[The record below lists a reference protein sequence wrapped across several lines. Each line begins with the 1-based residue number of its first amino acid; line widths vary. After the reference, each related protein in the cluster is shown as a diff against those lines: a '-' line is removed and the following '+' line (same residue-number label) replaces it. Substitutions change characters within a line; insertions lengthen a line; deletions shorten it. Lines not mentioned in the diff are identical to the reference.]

1 MDFESVLKLLVF
13 LILVAGGIISDVIKK
28 DKANKRDEEEIDGAR
43 AETPPQSQPQP
54 QPRAA
59 PTAPGKKPAAPKPV
73 KPNSRADDPEW
84 LATLADRKRRE
95 AAKAAEKLTPK
106 SEDFEPDV
114 TGILINRLREPEL
127 PLAISAQQAREG
139 IIMAEILGPPVSM
152 R

>member
-1 MDFESVLKLLVF
+1 MDFENILKLLVF

-28 DKANKRDEEEIDGAR
+28 DKANKRAEDDIDEAR
-43 AETPPQSQPQP
+43 AETPQNRPQP

-73 KPNSRADDPEW
+73 KSNSRAEDPEW
-84 LATLADRKRRE
+84 AATLADRKRRE
-95 AAKAAEKLTPK
+95 AAKAAEKLAPK

-114 TGILINRLREPEL
+114 AGILINRLREPEL
-127 PLAISAQQAREG
+127 PLALSAQQARDG
-139 IIMAEILGPPVSM
+139 IVMAEILGPPVSM